1 MLRKRTTIQTHG
13 YIRLACLLAALVAGP
28 SLADEEVDT
37 DARRCI
43 NGSILS
49 TRVVD
54 DSSILFYMRGKS
66 IYHNILRGRCAGLLR
81 EGRFSYYRT
90 TSSLCRMDS
99 IRVLY
104 VAGAGL
110 QEGRSCSLGYFY
122 EVTKDDAAAILDP
135 IVVIPQ
141 PKPLPPAEPEE
152 VIEEPD
158 ESLFIR
164 G

>member
-28 SLADEEVDT
+28 SLADEEMDT

-43 NGSILS
+43 NGSIRS

-54 DSSILFYMRGKS
+54 DSSILFYMRGRS

-110 QEGRSCSLGYFY
+110 EEGRSCSLGYFY

-135 IVVIPQ
+135 IVEIPQ
-141 PKPLPPAEPEE
+141 PIALPPAEPEE
-152 VIEEPD
+152 VIAQP
-158 ESLFIR
+158 SNSN
-164 G
+164 

>member
-43 NGSILS
+43 NGTIRS

-152 VIEEPD
+152 VIEVPLI
-158 ESLFIR
+158 SN
-164 G
+164 

>member
-13 YIRLACLLAALVAGP
+13 CIRLACLLATLVAGP

-43 NGSILS
+43 NGSIRS

-122 EVTKDDAAAILDP
+122 AVTKDDAAAILDP

-141 PKPLPPAEPEE
+141 AEPLPSAEPEE
-152 VIEEPD
+152 VIEEPLT
-158 ESLFIR
+158 SN
-164 G
+164 

>member
-43 NGSILS
+43 NGSIRS